1 MKSATQTAPGKLIL
15 LGEHAVVYGQ
25 PAIAVPLKRLCAE
38 ATVTPSSAEQP
49 VTVALEDFEHHSGSM
64 TTQPGAGVW
73 GTGFQIPPGVQM
85 VSSDFLSSP
94 EAAPFIRLLELAT
107 ADGRVPNKGWRL
119 QVRSRI
125 PIGCGLGSSAAV
137 CAASFRAIYSAFG
150 LACTPEQLAERVY
163 ETERILHG
171 TPSGIDNTV
180 IALERPV
187 VFQRG
192 SDLKL
197 LQMPGHLQS
206 DAFLVVGYS
215 GIRHQT
221 REVVGDVRKAWEA
234 DQATFDAIFEEVG
247 QGARAGAR
255 AIEAADWKTLGAL
268 MDRNQTLLERMGVSC
283 RELDAL
289 VGAARRAGAL
299 GAKLS
304 GAGRGGCM
312 VALAA
317 NAEDASRVQTAI
329 EQAGAKMC
337 MVSGMAS

>member
-1 MKSATQTAPGKLIL
+1 MKSATQTAPAKLIL

-38 ATVTPSSAEQP
+38 ATVAPLSSEQP
-49 VTVALEDFEHHSGSM
+49 VAVSLEDFEHHSGNM
-64 TTQPGAGVW
+64 TTKPGAGVW
-73 GTGFQIPPGVQM
+73 GTGFQIPPGINM
-85 VSSDFLSSP
+85 VSSEFLASP

-107 ADGRVPNKGWRL
+107 AEGHVPNKGWRL

-137 CAASFRAIYSAFG
+137 CAASFRAIHSAFG
-150 LACTPEQLAERVY
+150 VACTPEQLVERVY

-180 IALERPV
+180 IALEQPV
-187 VFQRG
+187 LFQRG
-192 SDLKL
+192 AQLRLLKT
-197 LQMPGHLQS
+197 PAAEG
-206 DAFLVVGYS
+206 FLVVGYS
-215 GIRHQT
+215 GIRHKT

-234 DQATFDAIFEEVG
+234 DKPAYDAIFAEVG
-247 QGARAGAR
+247 QGTRDGVQAFEAG
-255 AIEAADWKTLGAL
+255 DWRSLGVL

-283 RELDAL
+283 KELEAL
-289 VGAARRAGAL
+289 VHAARKAGAL

-317 NAEDASRVQTAI
+317 NAEDANRVQAAI
-329 EQAGAKMC
+329 EQAGAKLC
-337 MVSGMAS
+337 IVSGMAR

>member
-1 MKSATQTAPGKLIL
+1 MKSATQTAPAKLIL

-38 ATVTPSSAEQP
+38 ATVAPTACDEP
-49 VTVALEDFEHHSGSM
+49 VSVLLEDFERHSGQM
-64 TTQPGAGVW
+64 LEQPGAGVW
-73 GTGFQIPPGVQM
+73 GTSFRIPPGVEM
-85 VSSDFLSSP
+85 VSPDFLASP

-107 ADGRVPNKGWRL
+107 AGSQIPRKGWRL

-137 CAASFRAIYSAFG
+137 CAASFRAIYAAFD
-150 LACTPEQLAERVY
+150 LAFTPQQLAERVY

-180 IALERPV
+180 IALEQPV

-192 SDLKL
+192 ADLEL
-197 LQMPGHLQS
+197 LRMPAA

-215 GIRHQT
+215 GIRHRT
-221 REVVGDVRKAWEA
+221 REVVGDVRAAWEA
-234 DQATFDAIFEEVG
+234 DRAAFDRIFDEVG
-247 QGARAGAR
+247 RGSRAGAQ
-255 AIEAADWKTLGAL
+255 AIETGDWKQLGEL
-268 MDRNQTLLERMGVSC
+268 MDRNQALLERMGVSC
-283 RELDAL
+283 GELEAL
-289 VGAARRAGAL
+289 IVAARKAGAL

-317 NAEDASRVQTAI
+317 NAEDAGRIKTAL
-329 EQAGAKMC
+329 ERAGAKMC
-337 MVSGMAS
+337 IVSGMAR

>member
-1 MKSATQTAPGKLIL
+1 MKAATQTAPAKLIL

-38 ATVTPSSAEQP
+38 ATVSVAPEDEP
-49 VTVALEDFEHHSGSM
+49 VTVALEDFQHHSGKM
-64 TTQPGAGVW
+64 ITNPGGGIW
-73 GTGFQIPPGVQM
+73 GTGFQIPPGINM
-85 VSSDFLSSP
+85 VSPEFLASA
-94 EAAPFIRLLELAT
+94 EAKPFIRLLELAT
-107 ADGRVPNKGWRL
+107 ADGSVPDKGWRL

-125 PIGCGLGSSAAV
+125 PMGCGLGSSAAV

-150 LACTPEQLAERVY
+150 LVCTPEQLAERVY

-187 VFQRG
+187 LFQKG
-192 SDLKL
+192 SPLHL
-197 LQMPGHLQS
+197 LQVPVA
-206 DAFLVVGYS
+206 DARLVVGYS
-215 GIRHQT
+215 GIHHKT

-234 DQATFDAIFEEVG
+234 DKAAYDAIFNDVG
-247 QGARAGAR
+247 QGTRDGVQAF
-255 AIEAADWKTLGAL
+255 EAADWPALGAL
-268 MDRNQTLLERMGVSC
+268 MNRNQTLLERMGVSC
-283 RELDAL
+283 RELETL
-289 VGAARRAGAL
+289 VLAAREAGAL

-317 NAEDASRVQTAI
+317 NAEQAQRLQTAI
-329 EQAGAKMC
+329 EQAGAKLC
-337 MVSGMAS
+337 IVSGIG